1 MIACRIDNDLC
12 FPDAPAAALASAQD
26 GALVA
31 GSDINSALSASYESK
46 SNVRNLSDFRRE
58 TRAWL
63 KENCPP
69 GARGPGQVAWGSNR
83 IELEPDTRLWLERMA
98 ERGWTVPTWPRD
110 YGGAELTRDEYRV
123 LVEEL
128 KRIGARTPLTGRGVN
143 YIGPTLLE
151 LGSESQKARWLP
163 GIARG
168 EGGWAMGYSEP
179 GAGSD
184 LASLSTRAVLDGD
197 RFIING
203 RKTWTSDAMDC
214 DYIFVLART
223 DPNRPKHQGISLIL
237 VDMHQPGVK
246 VNPIRLISGAS
257 PFNETL
263 FEDAVA
269 GADDAVG
276 GLNNGWTVGKRLLQF
291 ERSTHAGINIS
302 GSQGGRSSASRMP
315 ERIGRYVSR
324 RGGILADPEIRDRLI
339 RYEQNGAA
347 QRLTQKRV
355 IEEMRARAPGFAS
368 SAVKL
373 TGALHAQEGHEL
385 LLAAMGTQGIG
396 WQGDSFESAEVE
408 ATREWLRQK
417 ALTIAGG
424 TKEIQL
430 NIIAKRVLGLPD

>member
-1 MIACRIDNDLC
+1 MSGLTDL
-12 FPDAPAAALASAQD
+12 
-26 GALVA
+26 
-31 GSDINSALSASYESK
+31 
-46 SNVRNLSDFRRE
+46 RRE

-63 KENCPP
+63 EENCPP
-69 GARGPGQVAWGSNR
+69 GARGPGQVAWGSSKV
-83 IELEPDTRLWLERMA
+83 ELEPDTRLWLARMA
-98 ERGWTVPTWPRD
+98 ERGWTVPTWPRE

-123 LVEEL
+123 LIEEL

-197 RFIING
+197 RYIING

-223 DPNRPKHQGISLIL
+223 DPDRPKHQGISLIL
-237 VDMHQPGVK
+237 VDMDQPGVR

-263 FEDAVA
+263 FENAMA
-269 GADDAVG
+269 RADDAVG
-276 GLNNGWTVGKRLLQF
+276 GVNNGWTVGKRLLQF

-302 GSQGGRSSASRMP
+302 GSQGGRTARSRMP
-315 ERIGRYVSR
+315 ERVARYVAR
-324 RGGILADPEIRDRLI
+324 RNGKLAGPHIRDQLI
-339 RYEQNGAA
+339 RYEQNGLA
-347 QRLTQKRV
+347 QQLTQRRV
-355 IEEMRARAPGFAS
+355 IEEMQARAPGFAS

-373 TGALHAQEGHEL
+373 SGALHAQDGHEL
-385 LLAAMGTQGIG
+385 LLAAMGTRGIG
-396 WQGDSFESAEVE
+396 WDGESFESDEIE
-408 ATREWLRQK
+408 ATRDWLRQK

-424 TKEIQL
+424 TKEVQL